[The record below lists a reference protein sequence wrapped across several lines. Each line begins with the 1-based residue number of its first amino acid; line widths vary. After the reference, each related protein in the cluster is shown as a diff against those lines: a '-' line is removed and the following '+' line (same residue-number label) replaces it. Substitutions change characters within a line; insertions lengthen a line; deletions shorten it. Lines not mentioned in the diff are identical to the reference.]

1 MTAKPGLLH
10 PSGLSWP
17 YPCQVRTARA
27 PPRPLARLL
36 KRESAA
42 TCAAG
47 EVIVSEQPPPWDP
60 FSRQDPR
67 PGQSQGQYPP
77 QQPPYGYQP
86 PYGQPPRQPS
96 FTPGPQYAPPP
107 SGPPYQGHQAP
118 QQHRGRSRAPRYAG
132 QAVIVV
138 AALIC
143 GGVAGYLLHG
153 APSPAAPAAM
163 ASSSPAVSQAAEPQT
178 AAGVR
183 ATAQQFYALFAA
195 SQFAAAWGYL
205 APSDQAAIPRPT
217 YVAVHDGCP
226 SASAGLARV
235 IKSVTV
241 TGSIAVVT
249 ETVAGSLGNLGTV
262 ADTWTYA
269 GGRWG
274 YSYPPADMK
283 VYSHGSAAA
292 DIAAS
297 KTAGDC
303 G

>member
-1 MTAKPGLLH
+1 M
-10 PSGLSWP
+10 
-17 YPCQVRTARA
+17 
-27 PPRPLARLL
+27 
-36 KRESAA
+36 
-42 TCAAG
+42 
-47 EVIVSEQPPPWDP
+47 
-60 FSRQDPR
+60 
-67 PGQSQGQYPP
+67 SQWQP
-77 QQPPYGYQP
+77 QQYDPERQP
-86 PYGQPPRQPS
+86 QQYDPERQPQQYDPERQPQQYDPERHRQRLYDQPREQQADPYGQPRQR
-96 FTPGPQYAPPP
+96 PGDPWAPQQQ
-107 SGPPYQGHQAP
+107 PYGGHQAP

-178 AAGVR
+178 ASGVR
-183 ATAQQFYALFAA
+183 AAAQQFYALFAA

-205 APSDQAAIPRPT
+205 APSDQAAIPRAT

-226 SASAGLARV
+226 PASAGLARV

-241 TGSIAVVT
+241 AGSTAVVT

-274 YSYPPADMK
+274 YSYLPADMK
-283 VYSHGSAAA
+283 MYSHGSAAA
-292 DIAAS
+292 DIAAA